1 MERSVASVAD
11 PGSAQVFSASGVTL
25 SPNLYSSP
33 FMEIST
39 TIVPSTERR
48 LKETL
53 IKALPRQGES
63 EKALEY
69 QHVKPKAFM
78 LI

>member
-1 MERSVASVAD
+1 MSEHD
-11 PGSAQVFSASGVTL
+11 QIDEKTIEQ
-25 SPNLYSSP
+25 LY
-33 FMEIST
+33 EE
-39 TIVPSTERR
+39 VLRR

-63 EKALEY
+63 EKTLEY